1 MHTGEGAARLRHVAE
16 ALLGNHHARLAVL
29 LQVPA
34 RPTSVYACT
43 YQLACQSEDAFL
55 QSGWEHL
62 QGFRKRA
69 YGSITL
75 SPIGFRVTDDVGFEH
90 AKGTRSKRRTSPEPA
105 QTIGTFPDRIPNPS
119 RKAQNRMSRFKAKPR
134 AHGSDQIL

>member
-55 QSGWEHL
+55 QKQEGLRLPQYTVCDSDLGRISAQSEWWV
-62 QGFRKRA
+62 
-69 YGSITL
+69 TL
-75 SPIGFRVTDDVGFEH
+75 WVIQVL
-90 AKGTRSKRRTSPEPA
+90 TR
-105 QTIGTFPDRIPNPS
+105 DN
-119 RKAQNRMSRFKAKPR
+119 
-134 AHGSDQIL
+134 